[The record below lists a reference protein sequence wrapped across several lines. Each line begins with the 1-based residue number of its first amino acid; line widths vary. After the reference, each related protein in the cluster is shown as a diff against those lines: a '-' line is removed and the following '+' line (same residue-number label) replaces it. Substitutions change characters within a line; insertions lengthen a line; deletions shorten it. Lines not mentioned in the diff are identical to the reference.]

1 MDNLFKGRT
10 GFSNPNNNDCS
21 CKLALKAFNE
31 KDLKIALFILNNI
44 DENCACDCTD
54 DNCNS
59 ILHHLVLNC
68 ENTECINVLHK
79 LLQRCDICD
88 IINIQNNEGS
98 TALHVAVEH
107 ERHDVADCLIDAGA
121 DTTIINNQGFVVE
134 KVGDENDVKES
145 TNIFQSRSKDECN
158 QVILNIM
165 VDNEN
170 ACPDLTTLHMDDTTM
185 KESEVS
191 ESIETLKELIKRV
204 ERKLDEQPR
213 APVQAP
219 APVPVQAPVQAPAP
233 AQAPVQAP
241 APVQI
246 GNIEGST
253 APIAEG
259 TGGKG
264 DDDQD
269 GGNIDTEQF
278 YNNLTNK
285 ISNMMKNNDTN
296 IIMKEIQDGGN
307 SKIMGYR
314 KLNSSSFNEA
324 GLRKGR
330 LTVNKG
336 KSAVS
341 KDSKHLDH
349 IFSDSS
355 DLVGG
360 NELQRMINT
369 RKSEIHMEVLN
380 MIMEMLNK
388 GEIRQDNKPIEA
400 SEKNAKLVKAY
411 MYKVVS
417 EKNPQMNGME
427 KISLIKNMNNTDI
440 TTILK
445 KLPNLDKLEKEIQE
459 HIEKKRVE
467 TSSEEPKGRKE
478 PKERKETKERKTVS
492 KKKKV
497 ESTTD
502 TDTNTESD

>member
-1 MDNLFKGRT
+1 MQNFLKKGM

-79 LLQRCDICD
+79 LLQRCDVCD
-88 IINIQNNEGS
+88 IIDIQNNEGS
-98 TALHVAVEH
+98 TALHVAVEQ

-121 DTTIINNQGFVVE
+121 DTTIVNNQGFVVE

-145 TNIFQSRSKDECN
+145 TNIFQSRNKDECN

-170 ACPDLTTLHMDDTTM
+170 ACPEPTTLNMNETTM
-185 KESEVS
+185 KESEFSDSVA
-191 ESIETLKELIKRV
+191 TLKKLIERV
-204 ERKLDEQPR
+204 EKKIDEQAQTQPP

-219 APVPVQAPVQAPAP
+219 VPAPAQ

-241 APVQI
+241 AQI
-246 GNIEGST
+246 GNIESPAT
-253 APIAEG
+253 IIQAPTEAEG
-259 TGGKG
+259 EGAGAEG
-264 DDDQD
+264 EGADVDQD

-278 YNNLTNK
+278 YNKLTNK
-285 ISNMMKNNDTN
+285 ISNMMKNNDTRT
-296 IIMKEIQDGGN
+296 IMKEIQDGGN
-307 SKIMGYR
+307 SKVMGYR

-324 GLRKGR
+324 SLSKGR
-330 LTVNKG
+330 STGNKG
-336 KSAVS
+336 
-341 KDSKHLDH
+341 SKHLDH

-400 SEKNAKLVKAY
+400 NEKNAKLVKAY

-467 TSSEEPKGRKE
+467 TSSEEHKE
-478 PKERKETKERKTVS
+478 PKEPKKRKTVS

-502 TDTNTESD
+502 TESD